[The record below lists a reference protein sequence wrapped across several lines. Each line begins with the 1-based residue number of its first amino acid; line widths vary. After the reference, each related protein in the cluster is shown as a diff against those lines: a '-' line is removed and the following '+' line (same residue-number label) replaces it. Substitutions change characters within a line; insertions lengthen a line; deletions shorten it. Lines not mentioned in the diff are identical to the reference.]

1 MRVHEAAVL
10 LLYKETDTLIAPSH
24 RKWLDQQQ
32 RTAQF
37 IFKNIYSTFSI
48 KMKCSL
54 VFLLVGTIVAIACAV
69 PSRSSLKAAEQR
81 INWKD
86 IGKRAL
92 NGLNTAVNGKKL
104 AQMQQ
109 EDDEDDDDG
118 SDKLVQALLDRI
130 QEKVKAQDGDDED
143 ALAQFIHLHFGK

>member
-1 MRVHEAAVL
+1 
-10 LLYKETDTLIAPSH
+10 
-24 RKWLDQQQ
+24 
-32 RTAQF
+32 
-37 IFKNIYSTFSI
+37 
-48 KMKCSL
+48 MKCSL
-54 VFLLVGTIVAIACAV
+54 VFLLIGAIVAIACAV
-69 PSRSSLKAAEQR
+69 PSRSSLKAAEQKFK
-81 INWKD
+81 INWRD
-86 IGKRAL
+86 VGKRAL